1 MAAGAGGVIIQAMN
15 YLSLKIDGQW
25 AVLDEG
31 TEIALE
37 GNNPLFSDA
46 GSKSYLF
53 RLHVESNRHIFG
65 TSDEIYGES
74 YYKVI
79 DGKRSTL
86 YVMGIPVM
94 TGKIALEDEVMM
106 EDGYVVV
113 NLVSGNLEFA
123 QMIEG
128 MNCREVEQAEDVEVG
143 ISLDT
148 INEYRYDL
156 NTSELVGSSS
166 VELPKELILFEEGY
180 VANVAHPYPEKKY
193 CNIRACYSL
202 PKEENVSSVISED
215 AEKKF
220 DVESSDPYFVLGA
233 GRRASGVN
241 FYVMYFL
248 DCLFKQLGVSVSM
261 NNLSSMEDMTRLAM
275 VNLNCDIIKRPF
287 KNITSTTAAVNYK
300 VLSIG
305 LAKGN
310 QVDDIYY
317 NTYTDVTISKAVAT
331 SNNFPDTEVVN
342 VVNSLANA
350 FGVKMLYNS
359 QDGSMQ
365 IVYIKDVLK
374 DNATIDIQA
383 EIYEAT
389 KIENNLM
396 GFRLTYN
403 GADDDTSYNYS
414 DYDNVVLSNSYRRI
428 LGFVTPKNKTCYID
442 SRNGNAYRIKVDED
456 ATTESELNASL
467 FEVGA
472 FADAVYGDCSN
483 DEYVEVMEIP
493 FQPIINNDV
502 NKNTN
507 KARRIVVREGS
518 AGSTSTET
526 DAEISNKYAFFIP
539 EEFNVPK
546 RVKVLDTWDLAL
558 PDRKVI
564 PGYGIDYSYIS
575 YQGEEIDDLLK
586 SNKSASNRR
595 GEIVD
600 YSLPDSNKVNSYD
613 TGFMLGIMRGPG
625 NAAGVEYFDKDFD
638 NEGNYRVAFTSG
650 NYAFTSDSI
659 DNCNRDFDYN
669 GTGEGGVDYSG
680 RFSLKLRAG
689 KYDKDG
695 NPVVTIQDGNRANRG
710 LYDKFWKEYAYFAVH
725 KKILRIVCRMEVADL
740 VAIDW
745 TKRYRIGGHVG
756 FIANYSY
763 SVSTDGMSDVELDL
777 YYI

>member
-1 MAAGAGGVIIQAMN
+1 ME
-15 YLSLKIDGQW
+15 YLSLKIDDQW

-74 YYKVI
+74 YYKAI

-106 EDGYVVV
+106 EDGYVAV

-143 ISLDT
+143 ISLDA

-166 VELPKELILFEEGY
+166 VELPKELVLFEEGY
-180 VANVAHPYPEKKY
+180 AANVSHAYPEKKY
-193 CNIRACYSL
+193 CNIRACYAL
-202 PKEENVSSVISED
+202 PKEENVNSVITEEQED
-215 AEKKF
+215 KL

-233 GRRASGVN
+233 GRRSSGIN

-248 DCLFKQLGVSVSM
+248 DCLFKKLGISVSR
-261 NNLSSMEDMTRLAM
+261 NELDSMEDMTRLAM
-275 VNLNCDIIKRPF
+275 VNMNCDITKSPF
-287 KNITSTTAAVNYK
+287 KKVSSTTAVINYK
-300 VLSIG
+300 GLVSIG
-305 LAKGN
+305 IAN
-310 QVDDIYY
+310 NSQVDDIVY
-317 NTYTDVTISKAVAT
+317 NTYTDVSISKAIAT
-331 SNNFPDTEVVN
+331 SMNFPNIEVTKIID
-342 VVNSLANA
+342 SLTSA
-350 FGVKMLYNS
+350 FGVKFLYNS
-359 QDGSMQ
+359 KDGSVN
-365 IVYIKDVLK
+365 ILYIKNVLK
-374 DNATIDIQA
+374 DNEIVSVPA
-383 EIYEAT
+383 EIYDEV
-389 KIENNLM
+389 KIENRM
-396 GFRLTYN
+396 KGFRITYN
-403 GADDDTSYNYS
+403 GAEDDLSYNYS
-414 DYDNVVLSNSYRRI
+414 DYGNVVPSDSYRRI
-428 LGFVTPKNKTCYID
+428 LGYVTPKNKTCYID
-442 SRNGNAYRIKVDED
+442 SRNGNAYRIRVDED
-456 ATTESELNASL
+456 ATTEEELNASL

-472 FADAVYGDCSN
+472 FADAIYGDCSN
-483 DEYVEVMEIP
+483 EDYVETVEIP

-507 KARRIVVREGS
+507 KARRIAVRQ
-518 AGSTSTET
+518 GSTGSESSET
-526 DAEISNKYAFFIP
+526 DAEISNKYALLIS
-539 EEFNVPK
+539 EEFKVPK
-546 RVKVLDTWDLAL
+546 IVKVSDTWDLSI
-558 PDRKVI
+558 PGRKVVQ
-564 PGYGIDYSYIS
+564 GYGIEYSYLS
-575 YQGEEIDDLLK
+575 YQGEDVDDLLK
-586 SNKSASNRR
+586 SNKSSSNRR
-595 GEIVD
+595 GEVVD

-613 TGFMLGIMRGPG
+613 PGFMFGIMRGPG
-625 NAAGVEYFDKDFD
+625 NASGIEYFDKDFD
-638 NEGNYRVAFTSG
+638 GEGNSRVAFTAG

-680 RFSLKLRAG
+680 RFSLKLRAR

-695 NPVVTIQDGNRANRG
+695 NPIKLYDGNGNEIIMDAARENRG
-710 LYDKFWKEYAYFAVH
+710 LYDKFWKEYAYFTVN
-725 KKILRIVCRMEVADL
+725 KKILRITCRMEIADI

-745 TKRYRIGGHVG
+745 TKRYRIGEHVG

-763 SVSTDGMSDVELDL
+763 SVSTNGMSDVEMDL